1 MSEKIKNSVIVYAAA
16 LFFLG
21 FFIWCL
27 LKPADETS
35 DSERRKLASMPAF
48 SVESVLSGKFMQ
60 DFEEYSM
67 DQFPL
72 RDSFRTIKASTAFY
86 LFGQKDSG
94 GIYVA
99 DGYASKLEYPMNT
112 ESLDYAAA
120 RFRRVYDKYLQGKE
134 IKVYLSVIPDKNYFL
149 AMQSGRLVMDYDEF
163 VSYLRK
169 KTDFM
174 QYIDIFDCLE
184 LEDYYKTDTHWRQEK
199 IVDVAQKLAENMGVT
214 LRGQYTEKLLDKPF
228 YGVYY
233 GQSAL
238 PLPAE
243 EIYYLEN
250 SAINSCKVFDYET
263 DREISVYDMEKAQ
276 GKDPYEIFLSGPKS
290 LQTITNPEA
299 ATDRRLIVFRDSFGS
314 SLAPLL
320 IEGYAEITLVD
331 IRYLSS
337 DMLGSFINFDNCNNC
352 DVLFLYSTL
361 VLNNSATIK

>member
-1 MSEKIKNSVIVYAAA
+1 MSEKIKNTVVVCAAA

-27 LKPADETS
+27 LKPADESS

-48 SVESVLSGKFMQ
+48 SVGSVLSGKFMQ

-72 RDSFRTIKASTAFY
+72 RDSFRTIKASAAFY

-99 DGYASKLEYPMNT
+99 DGYASKLEYPMNK

-120 RFRRVYDKYLQGKE
+120 RFRRVYDRYLRDKK
-134 IKVYLSVIPDKNYFL
+134 IKVYLSVIPDKNFFL
-149 AMQSGRLVMDYDEF
+149 AKQSGRPMMDYDEL
-163 VSYLRK
+163 VSYFRE

-184 LEDYYKTDTHWRQEK
+184 LEDYYRTDTHWRQER
-199 IVDVAQKLAENMGVT
+199 IVDVARTLAENMGVT
-214 LRGQYTEKLLDKPF
+214 LSGQYTEKLLDKPF
-228 YGVYY
+228 YGVYH
-233 GQSAL
+233 GQLAL

-243 EIYYLEN
+243 KIYYLEN
-250 SAINSCKVFDYET
+250 SAISSCRVFDYESNG
-263 DREISVYDMEKAQ
+263 EISVYDMEKAQ
-276 GKDPYEIFLSGPKS
+276 GRDPYEIFLSGPRS

-314 SLAPLL
+314 SLVPLL
-320 IEGYAEITLVD
+320 TEGYAEITLVD

-337 DMLGSFINFDNCNNC
+337 DMLGNYISFDNC